1 MTQVSRPMLIAL
13 VGTLAFAAVWFTV
26 LRPSS
31 STTETSA
38 PAATPASDAASGA
51 APAATPSSDA
61 TPGVGVT
68 ENVEKAQQAAD
79 TANGKI
85 ASDAA
90 QANAVGDA
98 APATG
103 QAGQQ
108 AQADAAA
115 SSGSTGSAGAGSGG
129 QGATAKITVDTQAP
143 AAERAVLQDLASG
156 KVVVML
162 FWDSKAADDREARRA
177 VRAATSGRKNV
188 AVKVVPVKDVG
199 AYESIT
205 GGVTIERSPTTL
217 IMGPA
222 MKAVTIS
229 GLVDELEIEQAI
241 ARMSAKK

>member
-31 STTETSA
+31 STDTPA
-38 PAATPASDAASGA
+38 PATPAPASDAASGA
-51 APAATPSSDA
+51 APSASSDA

-68 ENVEKAQQAAD
+68 ENVQQAQEAAE

-85 ASDAA
+85 AADAA
-90 QANAVGDA
+90 QADA
-98 APATG
+98 TGQAASPATG
-103 QAGQQ
+103 QAP
-108 AQADAAA
+108 AQADSSSPAA
-115 SSGSTGSAGAGSGG
+115 SGGSGG
-129 QGATAKITVDTQAP
+129 DTAKVTVDAQAP
-143 AAERAVLQDLASG
+143 AAERAVLQELASG

-162 FWDSKAADDREARRA
+162 FWDAKAADDREARRA

-188 AVKVVPVKDVG
+188 VVKVVPAEDVG

-205 GGVTIERSPTTL
+205 GGVTIERSPTTMV
-217 IMGPA
+217 IGPT

-229 GLVDELEIEQAI
+229 GLVDELEVKQAI
-241 ARMSAKK
+241 RRMSAT